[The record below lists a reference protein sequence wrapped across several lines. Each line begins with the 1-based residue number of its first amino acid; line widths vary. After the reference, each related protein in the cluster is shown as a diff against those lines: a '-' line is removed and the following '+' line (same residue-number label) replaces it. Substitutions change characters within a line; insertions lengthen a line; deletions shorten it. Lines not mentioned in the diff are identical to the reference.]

1 MECIFEFLG
10 ELILYPLS
18 YLFCEAP
25 ITAISDAIKD
35 SEVFKQRKE
44 LIESLIAVVF
54 VVFLASVVAGGVL
67 LGINENNAQHI
78 SGIVL
83 LSFAGVLF
91 VGYIIFAI
99 VCLRIVTKKR
109 RNITLR
115 PPDSSVLGKTVH
127 VVVDRPLGSTHPEY
141 SDIIYQVN
149 YGFVPEYIGGDGEAQ
164 DAYILGVDTPITEFD
179 GTVTAII
186 HRLND
191 IEDKL
196 VVVPEGM
203 EVSYDEIIKRTY
215 FQEKYFEIKVI
226 RVHST
231 FND

>member
-10 ELILYPLS
+10 ELILTPLF
-18 YLFCEAP
+18 YILFEVP
-25 ITAISDAIKD
+25 ITAFRDIIER
-35 SEVFKQRKE
+35 SELPKRKRGQMYA
-44 LIESLIAVVF
+44 LIALILVLIVVC
-54 VVFLASVVAGGVL
+54 AIAGGAL
-67 LGINENNAQHI
+67 LGISGNNAQRI

-91 VGYIIFAI
+91 VGYVVFAI

-127 VVVDRPLGSTHPEY
+127 VVVDRLLGSTHPEY

-149 YGFVPEYIGGDGEAQ
+149 YGFIPENIGGDGEAQ

-179 GTVTAII
+179 GVVTAII

-191 IEDKL
+191 KEDKL
-196 VVVPEGM
+196 VVVPDGM

-226 RVHST
+226 RVHSS

>member
-10 ELILYPLS
+10 ELILTPLF
-18 YLFCEAP
+18 YILFEVP
-25 ITAISDAIKD
+25 ITAFRDIIER
-35 SEVFKQRKE
+35 SELPKRKRGQMYA
-44 LIESLIAVVF
+44 LIALILVLIVVC
-54 VVFLASVVAGGVL
+54 AIAGGAL
-67 LGINENNAQHI
+67 LGISGNNAQRI

-91 VGYIIFAI
+91 VGYVVFAI

-127 VVVDRPLGSTHPEY
+127 VVVDRLLGSTHPEY

-149 YGFVPEYIGGDGEAQ
+149 YGFIPENIGGDGEAQ

-179 GTVTAII
+179 GVVTAII

-191 IEDKL
+191 KEDKL
-196 VVVPEGM
+196 VVVPDGM
-203 EVSYDEIIKRTY
+203 E
-215 FQEKYFEIKVI
+215 
-226 RVHST
+226 
-231 FND
+231 